1 MSRVYQSSKILY
13 CQLSQMMCW
22 NTMKPGAL
30 YSKSATN
37 AGFGPLC
44 AEERDRSFLLRLA
57 TEVKR
62 LANDYGNEFL
72 KNTVDVFPTAI
83 SGKPIKRFCLM
94 KLIAR
99 LAKTVDRPIT
109 WNDGTAPC
117 VSIRLVMY
125 EKHYLFLKRTLSIT
139 WSQSGT
145 S

>member
-1 MSRVYQSSKILY
+1 MSRVYQSSEIHC

-30 YSKSATN
+30 YSKNATN

-62 LANDYGNEFL
+62 LANDYGKESL
-72 KNTVDVFPTAI
+72 KNTADVFPTAI

-94 KLIAR
+94 KLIVR
-99 LAKTVDRPIT
+99 LAKTVDRLIT

-117 VSIRLVMY
+117 VSIRLAMY
-125 EKHYLFLKRTLSIT
+125 EKRYPFPKRTLSIT
-139 WSQSGT
+139 WSQNGT

>member
-1 MSRVYQSSKILY
+1 MSRVYQSTKTLC

-22 NTMKPGAL
+22 NTMKPGVL

-57 TEVKR
+57 TEVKG
-62 LANDYGNEFL
+62 LANEYGSEFL
-72 KNTVDVFPTAI
+72 RNIVKAFPTAI

-109 WNDGTAPC
+109 WNDGTAHC
-117 VSIRLVMY
+117 VSTRLAMS
-125 EKHYLFLKRTLSIT
+125 EKHYLFPKRTLSIT
-139 WSQSGT
+139 WSPSGT
-145 S
+145 L